1 MNKGLAWFRAAG
13 RGAVGGAGNGRRV
26 GNRDGQVFASVYM
39 RLRAFASICEHLGV
53 FSAFCWERAT
63 EERLG
68 SRVFNFQLI
77 VLCIE
82 EGGGPG
88 RAESAGGRGAEG
100 WKTGAG
106 GAGRARVESAAG
118 WRGARVG
125 AWLMI

>member
-1 MNKGLAWFRAAG
+1 MFACVAG
-13 RGAVGGAGNGRRV
+13 RFGGGATGG
-26 GNRDGQVFASVYM
+26 
-39 RLRAFASICEHLGV
+39 
-53 FSAFCWERAT
+53 
-63 EERLG
+63 RLG
-68 SRVFNFQLI
+68 RGFFDFQLI
-77 VLCIE
+77 VLWIE

-100 WKTGAG
+100 WKTGAD